1 MSFGKDIAY
10 FFGINRKNCVNLRII
25 FETTDSMASIPA
37 PTYEGIK
44 KSLAAK
50 NYAPVYVLHGEEGYF
65 IDALV
70 AEFEKI
76 LPDSEKDFNQ
86 YVLYAPEVEPG
97 MVADLCRR
105 MPMMAE
111 RQVVILKECQSARA
125 DKLEKL
131 KTYVADPNPTTILVI
146 CSRGAVLKGKELMGA
161 LKKGK
166 AVIFESP
173 KIKEYNIAPYISDY
187 IRKKGLSAD
196 QKSVEML
203 RDFIGVDLSRL
214 YKEIDKLAELLP
226 PRASIT
232 PEVIERNIGISREYN
247 TFELT
252 DALCARDAA
261 KVFRIVMYMRNNPKN
276 YPLVM
281 VIGTVFNLF
290 SDLLVAYYAADRSD
304 AGIMAALGLKNN
316 FALKR
321 IKQGMQAYNPY
332 QLVEIIGA
340 IRDFDVKSKGV
351 ESRQNE
357 HLLFYDLMY
366 HILTAPGRI

>member
-1 MSFGKDIAY
+1 
-10 FFGINRKNCVNLRII
+10 
-25 FETTDSMASIPA
+25 
-37 PTYEGIK
+37 
-44 KSLAAK
+44 
-50 NYAPVYVLHGEEGYF
+50 
-65 IDALV
+65 
-70 AEFEKI
+70 
-76 LPDSEKDFNQ
+76 
-86 YVLYAPEVEPG
+86 
-97 MVADLCRR
+97 
-105 MPMMAE
+105 
-111 RQVVILKECQSARA
+111 
-125 DKLEKL
+125 
-131 KTYVADPNPTTILVI
+131 
-146 CSRGAVLKGKELMGA
+146 
-161 LKKGK
+161 
-166 AVIFESP
+166 
-173 KIKEYNIAPYISDY
+173 
-187 IRKKGLSAD
+187 
-196 QKSVEML
+196 
-203 RDFIGVDLSRL
+203 
-214 YKEIDKLAELLP
+214 EIDKLAELLP

-290 SDLLVAYYAADRSD
+290 SDLLVAYYTADRSD